1 MKAIRSILAVFMA
14 ILVLMSSTS
23 FTVGMHFCKGE
34 VENINLFGKAESCQV
49 EKSRPPCHKHIKSGC
64 CTDELVSHDASDLKA
79 AIKQI
84 HIDAPAPIY
93 VERPVVL
100 ISELIPSAD
109 ISRTYYH
116 NYDPPLRSS
125 DRNVSLQIFLI

>member
-1 MKAIRSILAVFMA
+1 MRAIQSILSVFMA
-14 ILVLMSSTS
+14 ILVLVSATS

-49 EKSRPPCHKHIKSGC
+49 EKSRPPCHKHIKPGC
-64 CTDELVSHDASDLKA
+64 CADELVSHEASDLKG

-84 HIDAPAPIY
+84 HIDAPAIY
-93 VERPVVL
+93 IERPVVL
-100 ISELIPSAD
+100 ISEVIPSAD